1 MPTYDW
7 ILNEKYVK
15 TRIKNENISKDM
27 GEVEFEETILIY
39 FIVFIMDRDKKKIKE
54 KWSSWARNIFK
65 ERKGKGTYTNI

>member
-1 MPTYDW
+1 MPTCDW
-7 ILNEKYVK
+7 MLNEKYVK
-15 TRIKNENISKDM
+15 TRVINENISKDM